1 MKQIVIIIS
10 FLLAGILCSC
20 GETIV
25 PETPAYNDPPASQY
39 DFDNLMEA
47 FEWALEYWTE
57 DNRYSEQ
64 LLCGKRW
71 IFSRTYVETNVD
83 GKLTETSDSPSSVS
97 THSGDYF
104 FNENHSMRIGDS
116 KGVWLYVNN
125 FIIMRHDGSYYSY
138 EVAGLTQSSLLL
150 KEEFAVEDGAVDA
163 YYIDKRGKHSF
174 LVREFQAA
182 E

>member
-1 MKQIVIIIS
+1 MKRIVIIIS

-20 GETIV
+20 GENIDT
-25 PETPAYNDPPASQY
+25 ETPTYNDPPASKY
-39 DFDNLMEA
+39 ELENLMEA
-47 FEWALEYWTE
+47 FGSALEYWTE
-57 DNRYSEQ
+57 DSRYSEP

-71 IFSRTYVETNVD
+71 AYYRTYVETYVD

-174 LVREFQAA
+174 LVREFKAV